1 MTGQEIAERRKKG
14 ETYESIGKSLGVSRQ
29 AVWSRLKREGRL
41 TYVRH
46 PRVNRPQ
53 WTTVFDIAKK
63 QGKSI
68 DWLAEKYGYSMHHLC
83 SIRNGNRPISAE
95 FVRRTMEIF
104 DLPYDV
110 LFTSEGS

>member
-46 PRVNRPQ
+46 PRVTRPAR
-53 WTTVFDIAKK
+53 TTVFDIAKE
-63 QGKSI
+63 QDKSI
-68 DWLAEKYGYSMHHLC
+68 KWLAEKYGYSVPHLC
-83 SIRNGNRPISAE
+83 RLRKGERPISAE

-104 DLPYDV
+104 EFPYER
-110 LFTSEGS
+110 LFPS